1 MAISNSL
8 QQRGTLAQTQSL
20 TARQLLGVKL
30 LHLSLPQLRAA
41 LYEEMANNPCVEGIE
56 STLEKTTISERER
69 ESQRLDDAS
78 GGGDYPEEDFSP
90 EFGTASV
97 ITRDEE
103 VDERRQRFFDLQTKE
118 ETLEEHLTAQLPT
131 SDIPERLLP
140 LAEILIGELDERGMF
155 VGSVADIMMV
165 SGESEKEIDAVRHQI
180 MQLDPPGCCAKT
192 ARECLLAQIDKLD
205 HSPFQSDVRELIENH
220 LEDIAAGNLAK
231 ILHATGMSLE
241 RYRDA
246 LEELR
251 TLEPHPG
258 RAYSHAGKSPTY
270 VNPEVH
276 FVKTADG
283 WRACVDDR
291 SLPDIHISPK
301 YEKMLLSP
309 RESPETKA
317 YIRERIAKI
326 NNLLE
331 AIENRQK
338 TIELI
343 AQAIIDA
350 QPGFFEN
357 GLKGLRPLTMQQIAD
372 KVGVHYATVSRT
384 VNDKYASTPK
394 GTIELKKFFP
404 HGIVADNG
412 EQVTQDAVSSRIK
425 ELIEGED
432 KSKPLS
438 DDLIARKLSAEGLT
452 VARRTVAK
460 YRLRLKIPGAAVRRS
475 L

>member
-1 MAISNSL
+1 M
-8 QQRGTLAQTQSL
+8 
-20 TARQLLGVKL
+20 
-30 LHLSLPQLRAA
+30 
-41 LYEEMANNPCVEGIE
+41 
-56 STLEKTTISERER
+56 
-69 ESQRLDDAS
+69 
-78 GGGDYPEEDFSP
+78 
-90 EFGTASV
+90 
-97 ITRDEE
+97 
-103 VDERRQRFFDLQTKE
+103 
-118 ETLEEHLTAQLPT
+118 
-131 SDIPERLLP
+131 
-140 LAEILIGELDERGMF
+140 
-155 VGSVADIMMV
+155 
-165 SGESEKEIDAVRHQI
+165 
-180 MQLDPPGCCAKT
+180 
-192 ARECLLAQIDKLD
+192 
-205 HSPFQSDVRELIENH
+205 
-220 LEDIAAGNLAK
+220 
-231 ILHATGMSLE
+231 
-241 RYRDA
+241 
-246 LEELR
+246 
-251 TLEPHPG
+251 
-258 RAYSHAGKSPTY
+258 
-270 VNPEVH
+270 
-276 FVKTADG
+276 
-283 WRACVDDR
+283 
-291 SLPDIHISPK
+291 
-301 YEKMLLSP
+301 SP

-432 KSKPLS
+432 KSNPLS